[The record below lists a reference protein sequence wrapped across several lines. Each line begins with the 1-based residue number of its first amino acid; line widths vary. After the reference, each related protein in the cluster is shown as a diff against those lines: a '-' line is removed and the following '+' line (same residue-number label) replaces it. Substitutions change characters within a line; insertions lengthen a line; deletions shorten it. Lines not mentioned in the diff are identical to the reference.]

1 MTTAQV
7 VETSVTVTNSSFQN
21 YTHPDGI
28 RGIRGVAIEWFKNYL
43 TNRSQVV
50 KVRNVIS
57 ESRKILCGVPQGSVL
72 GPLLFLI
79 YINDICKCSKLL
91 SFILF
96 TDDVNIFYSHDNIK
110 TLNEIINQ
118 ELNNVS
124 LWLDQTN
131 FH

>member
-1 MTTAQV
+1 MNGLKT
-7 VETSVTVTNSSFQN
+7 
-21 YTHPDGI
+21 I
-28 RGIRGVAIEWFKNYL
+28 
-43 TNRSQVV
+43 SQIDA
-50 KVRNVIS
+50 KSKTIS

-96 TDDVNIFYSHDNIK
+96 ADDTNTFCSHNNIK
-110 TLNEIINQ
+110 TLNKTINQ

-124 LWLDQTN
+124 IWLRSNKLSLNVKKLNLFSLKLDKKRLMKQCQ
-131 FH
+131 